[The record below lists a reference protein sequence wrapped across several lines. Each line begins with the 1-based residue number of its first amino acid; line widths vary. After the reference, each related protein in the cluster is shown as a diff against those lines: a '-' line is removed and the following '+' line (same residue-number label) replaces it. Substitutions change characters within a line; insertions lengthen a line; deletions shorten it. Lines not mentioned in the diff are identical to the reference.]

1 MTCLYELG
9 LYQRLITQPV
19 PLQRFCVLIKIQER
33 LVQHDVNETLIPRSS
48 RTNNTEGNSSL
59 TEALL
64 EDNEA
69 ASVATGGGGDG
80 GSTTVERDTTGT
92 PNWWEKSSEVAQ
104 TVKNQYLYAC
114 VNSCYVLIK
123 VDRNYVILICSE
135 RVTCSSC

>member
-1 MTCLYELG
+1 M
-9 LYQRLITQPV
+9 LIISNSAFRDSQHYPI

-33 LVQHDVNETLIPRSS
+33 LVQHDVNGTLIPRSS
-48 RTNNTEGNSSL
+48 RTSTNNNTEGNSAL

-92 PNWWEKSSEVAQ
+92 PNWWEKSSEVA
-104 TVKNQYLYAC
+104 
-114 VNSCYVLIK
+114 
-123 VDRNYVILICSE
+123 
-135 RVTCSSC
+135 